1 MKNIIVI
8 ITVILLG
15 GCAEKSRFDC
25 PYGQGPTCA
34 SMDTI
39 DKMIKNGNLT
49 KKPYSACNKT
59 PCDNAQIAKN
69 SKLDK
74 DATQNNLDEKL
85 PIRVPEEVM
94 QLWIA
99 PYEATNGIYYN
110 CAYVNIIVKEATW
123 RAPTFDDV
131 SGREDYNG

>member
-1 MKNIIVI
+1 VKNIIVI

-49 KKPYSACNKT
+49 KKQDGACNKK
-59 PCDNAQIAKN
+59 PC
-69 SKLDK
+69 
-74 DATQNNLDEKL
+74 NNLQISKNTKTNIIIQQEHFDEKS

-99 PYEATNGIYYN
+99 PYETANGIYYN
-110 CAYVNIIVKEATW
+110 CAYVSIIVKEATW

-131 SGREDYNG
+131 SHREDYNG